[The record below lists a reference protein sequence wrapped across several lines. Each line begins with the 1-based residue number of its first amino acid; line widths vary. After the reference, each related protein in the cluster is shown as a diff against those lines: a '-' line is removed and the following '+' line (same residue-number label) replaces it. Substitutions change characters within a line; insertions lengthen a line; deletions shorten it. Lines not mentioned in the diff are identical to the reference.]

1 MADYYPLISRAV
13 ANLGPSTPEQ
23 RRDLYTRATNALI
36 GQLRNSQP
44 PIPEAD
50 ITRERLSL
58 EDAIGRVETEVA
70 GGIVRDQE
78 APPPPAPVEPP
89 ATFATRGG
97 AAAGLEPERVI
108 EPPLDGDR
116 VEATPSFASEPS
128 RVDDIVTA
136 PEPEPVDDIVREPIA
151 LGRPRPPAP
160 RLEQRDRRWVRAA
173 VIGTAIAVVVGLT
186 ATAAIVLKHQPADFQ
201 PQAPVASVPS
211 DAERK
216 AQERLPGDAPP
227 VVAAAP
233 AVPMPPATPAQ
244 PPTPP
249 RAAPNSGAPIP
260 GAPIPGA
267 PVAAAPVAGGP
278 VPATSAPAP
287 ASSIPADTPVGILQR
302 VLLVE
307 EPEQGSKEFK
317 QTAGRVRWRLD
328 NVSGGAG
335 EPLDAAVRAD
345 VEVPEAGLR
354 VDLLMRRNRDAALPA
369 SHTLE
374 LKFVSAATAPN
385 GRIRDVGVPEM
396 RQDETMRGTP
406 LVGIAVPVTENLFLT
421 GLSNLPG
428 DVQRNLELLRM
439 RNWVMVPVRFTNG
452 RRALLLI
459 EKGPTGTRTIAD
471 AIQAWQQG

>member
-23 RRDLYTRATNALI
+23 RRDLYSRATNALI
-36 GQLRNSQP
+36 GQLRNSDP
-44 PIPEAD
+44 PITEAD

-70 GGIVRDQE
+70 GGRLRDPEQRAE
-78 APPPPAPVEPP
+78 PPVEPP
-89 ATFATRGG
+89 APLSEPVPASVPVAARGPAT
-97 AAAGLEPERVI
+97 GLDPEPVI
-108 EPPLDGDR
+108 EPPAD
-116 VEATPSFASEPS
+116 VPEAELPPQEPA
-128 RVDDIVTA
+128 D
-136 PEPEPVDDIVREPIA
+136 EIVREPIA
-151 LGRPRPPAP
+151 IGRPRPPAP

-173 VIGTAIAVVVGLT
+173 VIGVAIAVVVGLT
-186 ATAAIVLKHQPADFQ
+186 ATAAIMLKHQPADFQ
-201 PQAPVASVPS
+201 PQVPVAGAPAE
-211 DAERK
+211 AERK

-227 VVAAAP
+227 PVVAA
-233 AVPMPPATPAQ
+233 PATPIAPPAPGRVPLPAAPQ
-244 PPTPP
+244 PPQ
-249 RAAPNSGAPIP
+249 AATAQAP
-260 GAPIPGA
+260 A
-267 PVAAAPVAGGP
+267 
-278 VPATSAPAP
+278 APAP
-287 ASSIPADTPVGILQR
+287 AEAVPLGILQR

-345 VEVPEAGLR
+345 IEVPEAGLK
-354 VDLLMRRNRDAALPA
+354 VELLLRRNRDAALPA

-374 LKFVSAATAPN
+374 LKFASAATAPN
-385 GRIRDVGVPEM
+385 GPVRDVGVPEM

-406 LVGIAVPVTENLFLT
+406 LAGIAVPVTENLFLT
-421 GLSNLPG
+421 GLSNLGG
-428 DVQRNLELLRM
+428 DIQRNLDLLRG
-439 RNWVMVPVRFTNG
+439 RNWLMVPLRFTNG

-471 AIQAWQQG
+471 AIQSWQQG